1 MAQRPTVGGDDD
13 DDDARRYAIGKQSV
27 RCLRA
32 RRVSPPHR
40 SPCVFTRRSLRPC
53 RAIRPRS
60 VQFVIVFS
68 IFTQR
73 NVTWYL
79 LDRRPPLPSRSHHVY
94 NTRRFVQV
102 LEDRTRSV
110 FDMDTRFLPF
120 PNHVNALSGTTLRR
134 PFFYCPSATITR
146 YTWDPMA
153 ATAATA
159 TRQRGYDDDGFLK
172 QLLFR
177 IFFFFFTIWLLFISP
192 AYRSQFTARPTDVRK
207 TACSPGPVQSN
218 TTISVTIHI
227 HTNIYNIL
235 LCLLFAIYLFVGRV
249 YSCRVVIMVNVE
261 GILLLYTHKI
271 HDIIMILHLALVS
284 HYIVMKLDFSATIGA
299 LCGAHRPNPQRSNLT
314 GSVYF

>member
-1 MAQRPTVGGDDD
+1 MAQRPTVGGD

-134 PFFYCPSATITR
+134 LFFYCPSATITR
-146 YTWDPMA
+146 YTWDPIA

-177 IFFFFFTIWLLFISP
+177 IFFFFFTI
-192 AYRSQFTARPTDVRK
+192 
-207 TACSPGPVQSN
+207 
-218 TTISVTIHI
+218 
-227 HTNIYNIL
+227 
-235 LCLLFAIYLFVGRV
+235 
-249 YSCRVVIMVNVE
+249 
-261 GILLLYTHKI
+261 
-271 HDIIMILHLALVS
+271 
-284 HYIVMKLDFSATIGA
+284 
-299 LCGAHRPNPQRSNLT
+299 
-314 GSVYF
+314 

>member
-1 MAQRPTVGGDDD
+1 MYDARVGPDAAPCLLTATAVRCTAAAVARGHTRTQKYTHTRVRRRTVVKHAIVQRRRSVASGSARPPRHGFGWRPPPLRRDRRRGAAYIVHVVHFILRSSVAQRPTVGGDD

-146 YTWDPMA
+146 YTWDPIA

-172 QLLFR
+172 
-177 IFFFFFTIWLLFISP
+177 
-192 AYRSQFTARPTDVRK
+192 
-207 TACSPGPVQSN
+207 
-218 TTISVTIHI
+218 H
-227 HTNIYNIL
+227 
-235 LCLLFAIYLFVGRV
+235 
-249 YSCRVVIMVNVE
+249 
-261 GILLLYTHKI
+261 
-271 HDIIMILHLALVS
+271 
-284 HYIVMKLDFSATIGA
+284 ATIGA